1 MDVKYFPHQ
10 SLAFLMAFILL
21 MTVGCGP
28 AENDGKEKSTSDDQT
43 AGLNPEELLVGTW
56 YGKASLNQQL
66 LQQKLASI
74 SDSGERAKLQQIAI
88 NFQSTEIG
96 ANFGENGEM
105 LLDIQVN
112 ASGQQLRD
120 STEGQWRP
128 LNVEKNAILIETTE
142 KSPAGETTTNRVRYQ
157 FQQGGDVAIMVAP
170 TSEQLA
176 TLNPVIVFE
185 RIKGESVADGANE
198 GTLK

>member
-1 MDVKYFPHQ
+1 MDVRTFPRQ
-10 SLAFLMAFILL
+10 SFALLSALILL
-21 MTVGCGP
+21 LAIGCGP
-28 AENDGKEKSTSDDQT
+28 AENKSKEKSTSDDQT

-66 LQQKLASI
+66 LQQKLAAI

-96 ANFGENGEM
+96 ANFCENGEM

-112 ASGQQLRD
+112 ASGQQLRE
-120 STEGQWRP
+120 STEGKWRP
-128 LNVEKNAILIETTE
+128 LNVEKNAILIETSE
-142 KSPAGETTTNRVRYQ
+142 QSPTGEMTTNRVRYQ
-157 FQQGGDVAIMVAP
+157 FQEGGDVAIMVAP

-176 TLNPVIVFE
+176 ALNPVIVFE